1 MLQLREN
8 WRKRCSH
15 TKEFWVR
22 KGQCALPHVD
32 VLRPK
37 GLTPEILL
45 GPCCLSAT
53 REAVI
58 TPMVHSKNHNDF
70 SWVLRS
76 IKRTLEI
83 NLNFRP
89 HRHTTLEGSSDQ
101 LQKTQILTPQLQSW
115 PQPLRPF
122 KLRFTEQCSL
132 FFFWHLQN
140 QSLTF
145 TISV

>member
-32 VLRPK
+32 VLRSK

-53 REAVI
+53 RGAVI
-58 TPMVHSKNHNDF
+58 TQMIHSKNHNDF
-70 SWVLRS
+70 SWVHKNNQKNSGEKSELQASQTHYSRGLFRLVTENTD
-76 IKRTLEI
+76 IDTLASK
-83 NLNFRP
+83 LAS
-89 HRHTTLEGSSDQ
+89 TTEA
-101 LQKTQILTPQLQSW
+101 I
-115 PQPLRPF
+115 
-122 KLRFTEQCSL
+122 
-132 FFFWHLQN
+132 
-140 QSLTF
+140 
-145 TISV
+145 

>member
-22 KGQCALPHVD
+22 KGQYALPHVD

-53 REAVI
+53 RGAVI
-58 TPMVHSKNHNDF
+58 TQMVHSKNHNDF
-70 SWVLRS
+70 SWVHKNNQKNSGDKSELQASQTHYSRGLFRLVTENTD
-76 IKRTLEI
+76 IDTLAS
-83 NLNFRP
+83 NLAS
-89 HRHTTLEGSSDQ
+89 TTEA
-101 LQKTQILTPQLQSW
+101 I
-115 PQPLRPF
+115 
-122 KLRFTEQCSL
+122 
-132 FFFWHLQN
+132 
-140 QSLTF
+140 
-145 TISV
+145 